1 MMRARWQSLVCAA
14 RGLGAVFA
22 SQINARIHAAAT
34 IAVIGVGVWLGIG
47 AAEWALV
54 VAAIALVWTAEA
66 LNTAI
71 EHVVDLVSPEAHPLA
86 GKAKDAA
93 AGAVLAASIG
103 AALIGVFVFGP
114 RLAACLG
121 QKG

>member
-1 MMRARWQSLVCAA
+1 MLRERWQSLVCAA
-14 RGLGAVFA
+14 RGLGSVFA
-22 SQINARIHAAAT
+22 SQVNARIHAAAS
-34 IAVIGVGVWLGIG
+34 IAAIGAGWWLRIA

-54 VAAIALVWTAEA
+54 VAAIAMVWAAEA

-71 EHVVDLVSPEAHPLA
+71 EHMVDLISPDAHPLA

-103 AALIGVFVFGP
+103 AALIGAFVFGP
-114 RLAACLG
+114 RLAGCLLSL
-121 QKG
+121 K